1 MEVTVNFTLNGKQV
15 SLTTKANRRLLD
27 VLRNELSLTGTK
39 EGCGVGECGACTVM
53 VNGEAVNS
61 CLVLIPQVEGAE
73 VLTVEGMEK
82 EGKLHSLQE
91 NFLKEGAVQCGYCTP
106 GMLMSSYALLQ
117 QTPNPSEEEIKTAI
131 EGNLCRCT
139 GYKQIIKAVKL
150 SAKEL

>member
-1 MEVTVNFTLNGKQV
+1 TLNGKQV

-117 QTPNPSEEEIKTAI
+117 QTPNSSEEEIKTAI